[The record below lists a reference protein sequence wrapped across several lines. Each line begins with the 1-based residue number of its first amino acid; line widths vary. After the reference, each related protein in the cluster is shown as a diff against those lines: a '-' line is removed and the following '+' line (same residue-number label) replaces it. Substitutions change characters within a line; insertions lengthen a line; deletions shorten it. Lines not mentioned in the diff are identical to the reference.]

1 MRPQLIIATS
11 LLALAAC
18 GEPAGTPAVAENPA
32 AAPQPA
38 GPASVPPA
46 ADADLGGGM
55 VMTPADPG
63 GFTADGFT
71 FHTMP
76 GTKHLVRLEAP
87 GTDTW
92 KPASTGEP
100 TVKALGVRDETTP
113 DDKKALVLEYEMLQS
128 GNIAIEFQR
137 LEDGEVE
144 ATRTIHFMVH

>member
-1 MRPQLIIATS
+1 MRRQLIVATS

-18 GEPAGTPAVAENPA
+18 GEPAGTPVAESPA
-32 AAPQPA
+32 AAIQPA
-38 GPASVPPA
+38 GPASAPA
-46 ADADLGGGM
+46 AGGADLGGGM

-76 GTKHLVRLEAP
+76 GAKHIVRLEAP
-87 GTDTW
+87 GTDIW
-92 KPASTGEP
+92 KPASAGEP
-100 TVKALGVRDETTP
+100 TVKALGVRDETTV
-113 DDKKALVLEYEMLQS
+113 DGKKALVLEYEMLQS

-137 LEDGEVE
+137 LEDGKVE

>member
-1 MRPQLIIATS
+1 MRPQLIVATS

-18 GEPAGTPAVAENPA
+18 GEPAGAPVVAENPA

-38 GPASVPPA
+38 DSASVPPA
-46 ADADLGGGM
+46 AGADLGGGL

-71 FHTMP
+71 FHTIP
-76 GTKHLVRLEAP
+76 GAKHIVRLEAP

-92 KPASTGEP
+92 KPASTVEP
-100 TVKALGVRDETTP
+100 TVKALGARDETTL
-113 DDKKALVLEYEMLQS
+113 DGKKALVLEYEMVQS